1 MNCVWGVACRKAILI
16 LLRKM
21 VHYASPA
28 VLQQLCAVDFL
39 SINFGSQLVQVIAI
53 VLDSDVSVSICYGN
67 ALLASRL
74 LVRRFVAG

>member
-1 MNCVWGVACRKAILI
+1 
-16 LLRKM
+16 M

-53 VLDSDVSVSICYGN
+53 VLDSDVSVSICYGI
-67 ALLASRL
+67 ALLFSCFV
-74 LVRRFVAG
+74 VRRFVAG